1 MGNEKISSILYH
13 GDTCM
18 GEVCIYPHDEEASLM
33 DMIVKE
39 IHISHFSCPSK
50 RCSPLVVLHSIA
62 STGFCFKMEPNGQQS
77 QNDSL
82 NLINL
87 YNACLQEAK
96 TAIVALGGN
105 ELHLVAM
112 PSGNSQKHVPCFWGF
127 NVVGGLYAACLGM
140 LNLRCLAVVFDLD
153 ETLLVANT
161 LRSLQD
167 RIEALKWRISGEIDP
182 KLVAGMST
190 EIRRY
195 QDDQKVLKQF
205 VENDHIYY
213 NGKLIKAQSEIVPA
227 PSEDHPP
234 LVRPIIRLCEQRIIL
249 TRIDPTNRD
258 TSILVRMRPS
268 WEELRNYLTADGRK
282 RFEVFVCTM
291 SEKEYALEM
300 WRLLDPEASLISPKD
315 LHNRVVCVKP
325 GFRKFLLKVF
335 HHGICHPKL
344 AMVIDD
350 RLNVWE
356 DTDQSRVHV
365 VPAFAP
371 YSVQMV
377 ERCNP
382 DPVLLIVRDVICKIR
397 IGFFSDFDKG
407 LLKRMAHVLYET
419 DVKKLPAVPD
429 VSKYFL
435 TENKENANNN
445 LYLPVPNGMRN
456 SEVEAKLN
464 LRDQNLLPNSDP
476 SCDLTENRD
485 VISLMQPLQ
494 QAQEIST
501 LPSST
506 HPQQCDK
513 AIKNSYG
520 ILPVDSSDSQGVYSE
535 PSNSD
540 SPARE
545 EGEISESEMYLNT
558 KWQNLI
564 LQHGQDPVQCDI
576 KASEAPLLWS
586 MKQSKLP
593 PNQHPVRLAA
603 KGKLFSQLTKA
614 SQGIALDSGRSFDV
628 CSVTNNSFYCSLDNH
643 LQSNICKSKR
653 PPTYK
658 IKTPLHKKH
667 FRGHDKHKHKPGV
680 NHITKKPI
688 HIDPDVS

>member
-1 MGNEKISSILYH
+1 MGNEKIGSILYL

-18 GEVCIYPHDEEASLM
+18 GEVCFYPHDDEASLM
-33 DMIVKE
+33 DMIGEE

-96 TAIVALGGN
+96 TAIVELGNN

-112 PSGNSQKHVPCFWGF
+112 PSGNNQEQVPCFWGF

-153 ETLLVANT
+153 ETLIVANT
-161 LRSLQD
+161 MRSFQD
-167 RIEALKWRISGEIDP
+167 RIGALKWRISGEVDP
-182 KLVAGMST
+182 KLVDGMST

-195 QDDQKVLKQF
+195 QDDQKVLRQF
-205 VENDHIYY
+205 VENDHIYFS
-213 NGKLIKAQSEIVPA
+213 GKLIKAQSEIVPA

-325 GFRKFLLKVF
+325 GFRKLLQKVF

-356 DTDQSRVHV
+356 NTDQSRVHV

-371 YSVQMV
+371 YSVPMV
-377 ERCNP
+377 DSSNP
-382 DPVLLIVRDVICKIR
+382 DPVLLIVRDVID
-397 IGFFSDFDKG
+397 FFGDFDKG

-429 VSKYFL
+429 VSNYLL

-445 LYLPVPNGMRN
+445 VYLPVQYGMRN
-456 SEVEAKLN
+456 CEVETKLN
-464 LRDQNLLPNSDP
+464 SQDLNLFPYSAP
-476 SCDLTENRD
+476 SCVLAENQD
-485 VISLMQPLQ
+485 VISFMQPSQ
-494 QAQEIST
+494 QAQAIST
-501 LPSST
+501 PPSST
-506 HPQQCDK
+506 HPQQCD
-513 AIKNSYG
+513 
-520 ILPVDSSDSQGVYSE
+520 
-535 PSNSD
+535 
-540 SPARE
+540 
-545 EGEISESEMYLNT
+545 
-558 KWQNLI
+558 
-564 LQHGQDPVQCDI
+564 
-576 KASEAPLLWS
+576 
-586 MKQSKLP
+586 
-593 PNQHPVRLAA
+593 
-603 KGKLFSQLTKA
+603 
-614 SQGIALDSGRSFDV
+614 
-628 CSVTNNSFYCSLDNH
+628 
-643 LQSNICKSKR
+643 
-653 PPTYK
+653 
-658 IKTPLHKKH
+658 
-667 FRGHDKHKHKPGV
+667 
-680 NHITKKPI
+680 
-688 HIDPDVS
+688 